1 MSEETYR
8 LINGISQI
16 VLTIGL
22 IVVIGMTAFSTWK
35 GRK

>member
-22 IVVIGMTAFSTWK
+22 IVVIGMIAFSTWK